1 MGCFLMN
8 EYLNVNKSKFGE
20 NMIKHYE
27 MKNVLQMFDAYNKND
42 LKIKTIILTDDAILE
57 MNNLIKEEKEIILDK
72 SVFKI
77 DKVIRKNIN
86 PLTSNYIIMLK
97 LVNLDIVTTK
107 DISSYYIIK
116 EADIYLKEFT
126 KKNINIIISF
136 LSICDSYFYKRFNN
150 VSRSAVIIGIEK
162 LSIITF
168 PPKSKVK
175 DYDITS
181 VNEYAYKLTKIK

>member
-8 EYLNVNKSKFGE
+8 EYINDNKSKFGE
-20 NMIKHYE
+20 DMIKYYE

-107 DISSYYIIK
+107 DISTYFIIK

-126 KKNINIIISF
+126 KKNINITLKIVRDLLKSNLNEI
-136 LSICDSYFYKRFNN
+136 KRVFD
-150 VSRSAVIIGIEK
+150 
-162 LSIITF
+162 IT
-168 PPKSKVK
+168 KVK

-181 VNEYAYKLTKIK
+181 VNEYTYKLTKIK

>member
-1 MGCFLMN
+1 MN
-8 EYLNVNKSKFGE
+8 EYINVNKSKFGE
-20 NMIKHYE
+20 DMIKYYE

-42 LKIKTIILTDDAILE
+42 LKIKTIILIDDAILE

-107 DISSYYIIK
+107 DISTYFIIK

-126 KKNINIIISF
+126 KKNINITLKIVRDLLKSNLNEI
-136 LSICDSYFYKRFNN
+136 KRVFD
-150 VSRSAVIIGIEK
+150 
-162 LSIITF
+162 IT
-168 PPKSKVK
+168 KVK

-181 VNEYAYKLTKIK
+181 VNEYTYKLTKIK

>member
-1 MGCFLMN
+1 MN

-20 NMIKHYE
+20 NMIKYYE
-27 MKNVLQMFDAYNKND
+27 MKNVLQLFDAYNKND

-107 DISSYYIIK
+107 DISTYFIIK

-126 KKNINIIISF
+126 KKNINITLKIVRDLLKSNLKEI
-136 LSICDSYFYKRFNN
+136 KRVFD
-150 VSRSAVIIGIEK
+150 
-162 LSIITF
+162 IT
-168 PPKSKVK
+168 KVK

-181 VNEYAYKLTKIK
+181 VNEYTYKLTKIK

>member
-8 EYLNVNKSKFGE
+8 EYLNVNKSKFRE

-27 MKNVLQMFDAYNKND
+27 MKNVLQMIDAYNKND

-77 DKVIRKNIN
+77 DKVIRKNIK

-107 DISSYYIIK
+107 DISTYFIIK

-126 KKNINIIISF
+126 KKNINITLKIVRDLLKSNLNEI
-136 LSICDSYFYKRFNN
+136 KRVFD
-150 VSRSAVIIGIEK
+150 
-162 LSIITF
+162 IT
-168 PPKSKVK
+168 KVK

-181 VNEYAYKLTKIK
+181 VNEYTYKLTKIK

>member
-1 MGCFLMN
+1 MN
-8 EYLNVNKSKFGE
+8 EYLNANKSKFGE
-20 NMIKHYE
+20 NMIKHHE
-27 MKNVLQMFDAYNKND
+27 MKNVLQMVDAYNKND
-42 LKIKTIILTDDAILE
+42 LKIKTIILTDDTILE

-107 DISSYYIIK
+107 DISTYFIIK

-126 KKNINIIISF
+126 KKNINLTLKIVRDLLKSNLNRI
-136 LSICDSYFYKRFNN
+136 KRVFD
-150 VSRSAVIIGIEK
+150 
-162 LSIITF
+162 IT
-168 PPKSKVK
+168 KVK

-181 VNEYAYKLTKIK
+181 VNEYTYKLTKIK

>member
-1 MGCFLMN
+1 MN
-8 EYLNVNKSKFGE
+8 EYINVNKSKFGE
-20 NMIKHYE
+20 DMIKYYE

-107 DISSYYIIK
+107 DISTYFIIK

-126 KKNINIIISF
+126 KKNINITLKIVRDLLKSNLNEI
-136 LSICDSYFYKRFNN
+136 KRVFD
-150 VSRSAVIIGIEK
+150 
-162 LSIITF
+162 IT
-168 PPKSKVK
+168 KVK

-181 VNEYAYKLTKIK
+181 VNEYTYKLTKIK

>member
-1 MGCFLMN
+1 M
-8 EYLNVNKSKFGE
+8 
-20 NMIKHYE
+20 
-27 MKNVLQMFDAYNKND
+27 
-42 LKIKTIILTDDAILE
+42 TDDAILE

-116 EADIYLKEFT
+116 EVDIYLKEFT
-126 KKNINIIISF
+126 KKNINITLKIVRDLLKSNLNEI
-136 LSICDSYFYKRFNN
+136 KRVFD
-150 VSRSAVIIGIEK
+150 
-162 LSIITF
+162 IT
-168 PPKSKVK
+168 KVK

-181 VNEYAYKLTKIK
+181 VNEYTYKLTKIK

>member
-8 EYLNVNKSKFGE
+8 EYLNANKSKFGE

-27 MKNVLQMFDAYNKND
+27 MKNVLQMVDAYNKND

-57 MNNLIKEEKEIILDK
+57 MDNLIKEEKEIILDK

-107 DISSYYIIK
+107 DISTYFIIK

-126 KKNINIIISF
+126 KKNINITLKIVRDLLKSNLNEI
-136 LSICDSYFYKRFNN
+136 KRVFD
-150 VSRSAVIIGIEK
+150 
-162 LSIITF
+162 IT
-168 PPKSKVK
+168 KVK

-181 VNEYAYKLTKIK
+181 VNEYTYKLTKIK

>member
-20 NMIKHYE
+20 NMINHYE

-57 MNNLIKEEKEIILDK
+57 INNLIKEEKEIILDK
-72 SVFKI
+72 NVFII

-107 DISSYYIIK
+107 DISSYFIIK

-126 KKNINIIISF
+126 KKNINITLKIVRDLLKSNLNEI
-136 LSICDSYFYKRFNN
+136 KRVFDIN
-150 VSRSAVIIGIEK
+150 
-162 LSIITF
+162 
-168 PPKSKVK
+168 KVK

>member
-1 MGCFLMN
+1 MN

-20 NMIKHYE
+20 NMIKYYE
-27 MKNVLQMFDAYNKND
+27 MKNVLQLFDAYNKND

-77 DKVIRKNIN
+77 DKVIRKNIT

-107 DISSYYIIK
+107 DISTYFIIK
-116 EADIYLKEFT
+116 EADIYLKEFA
-126 KKNINIIISF
+126 KKNINITLKIVRDLLKSNLKEI
-136 LSICDSYFYKRFNN
+136 KRVF
-150 VSRSAVIIGIEK
+150 
-162 LSIITF
+162 
-168 PPKSKVK
+168 
-175 DYDITS
+175 DITS
-181 VNEYAYKLTKIK
+181 VNEYTYKLTKIK

>member
-1 MGCFLMN
+1 MN

-20 NMIKHYE
+20 NMIKYYE
-27 MKNVLQMFDAYNKND
+27 MKNVLQLFDAYNKND

-107 DISSYYIIK
+107 DISTYFIIK

-126 KKNINIIISF
+126 KKNINITLKIVRDLLKSNLNEI
-136 LSICDSYFYKRFNN
+136 KRVFD
-150 VSRSAVIIGIEK
+150 
-162 LSIITF
+162 IT
-168 PPKSKVK
+168 KVK

-181 VNEYAYKLTKIK
+181 VNEYTYKLTKIK

>member
-1 MGCFLMN
+1 MK

-97 LVNLDIVTTK
+97 LKTQNQQPMLTALWNTEQKQESKILTNIKHYMDMLFTNMK
-107 DISSYYIIK
+107 D
-116 EADIYLKEFT
+116 
-126 KKNINIIISF
+126 
-136 LSICDSYFYKRFNN
+136 
-150 VSRSAVIIGIEK
+150 
-162 LSIITF
+162 
-168 PPKSKVK
+168 
-175 DYDITS
+175 
-181 VNEYAYKLTKIK
+181 

>member
-1 MGCFLMN
+1 
-8 EYLNVNKSKFGE
+8 
-20 NMIKHYE
+20 
-27 MKNVLQMFDAYNKND
+27 
-42 LKIKTIILTDDAILE
+42 

-107 DISSYYIIK
+107 DISTYFIIK
-116 EADIYLKEFT
+116 EADIYLKEFA
-126 KKNINIIISF
+126 KKNINITLKIVRDLLKSNLKEI
-136 LSICDSYFYKRFNN
+136 KRVFD
-150 VSRSAVIIGIEK
+150 
-162 LSIITF
+162 IT
-168 PPKSKVK
+168 KVK

-181 VNEYAYKLTKIK
+181 VNEYTYKLTKIK

>member
-1 MGCFLMN
+1 MGCFLMK

-97 LVNLDIVTTK
+97 LVNLDIVTDK
-107 DISSYYIIK
+107 DISTYFIIK

-126 KKNINIIISF
+126 KKNINITLKIVRDLLKSNLNEI
-136 LSICDSYFYKRFNN
+136 KRVFD
-150 VSRSAVIIGIEK
+150 
-162 LSIITF
+162 IT
-168 PPKSKVK
+168 KVK

-181 VNEYAYKLTKIK
+181 VNEYTYKLTKIK

>member
-1 MGCFLMN
+1 MN

-116 EADIYLKEFT
+116 EADIYLKEFQ
-126 KKNINIIISF
+126 I
-136 LSICDSYFYKRFNN
+136 
-150 VSRSAVIIGIEK
+150 
-162 LSIITF
+162 
-168 PPKSKVK
+168 
-175 DYDITS
+175 
-181 VNEYAYKLTKIK
+181 

>member
-1 MGCFLMN
+1 MN

-20 NMIKHYE
+20 NMIKYYE
-27 MKNVLQMFDAYNKND
+27 MKNVLQLFDAYNKND

-107 DISSYYIIK
+107 DISTYFIIK
-116 EADIYLKEFT
+116 EADIYLKEFA
-126 KKNINIIISF
+126 KKNINITLKIVRDLLKSNLKEI
-136 LSICDSYFYKRFNN
+136 KRVFD
-150 VSRSAVIIGIEK
+150 
-162 LSIITF
+162 IT
-168 PPKSKVK
+168 KIK

-181 VNEYAYKLTKIK
+181 VNEYTYKLTKIK

>member
-1 MGCFLMN
+1 
-8 EYLNVNKSKFGE
+8 
-20 NMIKHYE
+20 
-27 MKNVLQMFDAYNKND
+27 MFDAYNKND

-107 DISSYYIIK
+107 DISTYFIIK

-126 KKNINIIISF
+126 KKNINITLKIVRDLLKSNLNEI
-136 LSICDSYFYKRFNN
+136 KRVFD
-150 VSRSAVIIGIEK
+150 
-162 LSIITF
+162 IT
-168 PPKSKVK
+168 KVK

-181 VNEYAYKLTKIK
+181 VNEYTYKLTKIK